1 MVLIFLLKKFR
12 QPKQEQKM
20 GKIIHI
26 RKSGE
31 RTESMKGV
39 KAPEQT
45 NRILKETKGGQGVKR
60 AVELGLVRDETAMQ
74 KPEAPFL

>member
-1 MVLIFLLKKFR
+1 
-12 QPKQEQKM
+12 
-20 GKIIHI
+20 
-26 RKSGE
+26 
-31 RTESMKGV
+31 MKGV

-60 AVELGLVRDETAMQ
+60 AVEVGLVRDETAMQ